1 MFRDSGPGGV
11 AGTDVEVW
19 MKRAPVGGNAVPAE
33 DETLE
38 AGIEDVSVRGCELEI
53 RTLQVERYDS
63 HTLFPK
69 GK

>member
-1 MFRDSGPGGV
+1 
-11 AGTDVEVW
+11 